1 MENVFEQLLAE
12 STTASNAQAGT
23 DAASTNSNLPELGS
37 EYDLDFTTDEFDDDT
52 ADTAGDDE
60 ELTASE
66 NNNVVSTQSVQATV
80 ETPTNQ
86 AFAQM
91 RVQNKELSEKLNAL
105 DAIAKASG
113 LKDVDDLIAKS
124 KEAQIRKQA
133 QADGI
138 PEAVARELAE
148 MREFIEQ
155 SKKRDIQ
162 QAYQAKE
169 RALVGNL
176 NEFIKANN
184 LSDSSIQQ
192 LSDNLTNDGFSND
205 YLMDLPKAALNRIL
219 SSYVGTNTQKNLERK
234 DAIRN
239 ELPLNQASSKVSNET
254 VLKQIDDLA
263 RQLAGK

>member
-1 MENVFEQLLAE
+1 MENVFEQILAD
-12 STTASNAQAGT
+12 STTADAQAGAT
-23 DAASTNSNLPELGS
+23 TASTNSNVPELGS
-37 EYDLDFTTDEFDDDT
+37 EYDLDFTTDETEDT
-52 ADTAGDDE
+52 ADYAEDTA
-60 ELTASE
+60 ELTDSE
-66 NNNVVSTQSVQATV
+66 DVESTQSVQATV

-138 PEAVARELAE
+138 PEAVAKELAE

-155 SKKRDIQ
+155 SKQRDIQ

-169 RALVGNL
+169 QAFVGNL
-176 NEFIKANN
+176 NDFIKTNN
-184 LSDSSIQQ
+184 LSDKSVQQ
-192 LSDNLTNDGFSND
+192 LSDNLTKDGFSND
-205 YLMDLPKAALNRIL
+205 YLMGLPKAALNRIL
-219 SSYVGTNTQKNLERK
+219 SSYIGTNPQKNLERK

>member
-12 STTASNAQAGT
+12 STTADAQAGADT
-23 DAASTNSNLPELGS
+23 ASTNSNLPDLGS
-37 EYDLDFTTDEFDDDT
+37 EYDLDFTTDETTDDT
-52 ADTAGDDE
+52 ADYAEDDA
-60 ELTASE
+60 ELTDSE
-66 NNNVVSTQSVQATV
+66 EDVESTQSVQATV

-91 RVQNKELSEKLNAL
+91 RVQNKELSDKLNAL

-138 PEAVARELAE
+138 PEAVAKELAE

-155 SKKRDIQ
+155 SKQRDIQ

-169 RALVGNL
+169 QAFVGNL
-176 NEFIKANN
+176 NDFIKTNN
-184 LSDSSIQQ
+184 LSDKSVQQ
-192 LSDNLTNDGFSND
+192 LSDNLTKDGFSND
-205 YLMDLPKAALNRIL
+205 YLMGLPKAALNRIL
-219 SSYVGTNTQKNLERK
+219 SSYIGTNPQKNLERK